1 LDLGPISSFKGVKK
15 VGPHNASEA
24 VRPRRCRNGVTL
36 QPVNPLRLI
45 WPDCGRQK
53 LKSKK
58 LFDPS
63 SCIVCSEQKSNRRT
77 QHNAYPCNPITHVRG
92 RQPSS
97 FVGFYLRQQSGGVTC
112 YEIDRQLCVVC
123 YRVSK
128 PTPKVASRQHQC
140 AGCGATIRVARRSPA
155 TPPKVCIQC
164 VRRDVAIAPV
174 LS

>member
-1 LDLGPISSFKGVKK
+1 MLGPWSNRFVQKRQKK

-24 VRPRRCRNGVTL
+24 VRPRSCRNGVTL
-36 QPVNPLRLI
+36 QPVKPLRLI

-63 SCIVCSEQKSNRRT
+63 SCVCSEQKSNRRT

-97 FVGFYLRQQSGGVTC
+97 FAGFYLRQQGGDATCSTKLTGNCALSVTGC
-112 YEIDRQLCVVC
+112 RTSRHLKS
-123 YRVSK
+123 RHVS
-128 PTPKVASRQHQC
+128 TN
-140 AGCGATIRVARRSPA
+140 
-155 TPPKVCIQC
+155 
-164 VRRDVAIAPV
+164 APV
-174 LS
+174 VALRFG